1 MTDSHFDAPYL
12 AAVRDRVI
20 VFDGAMGTSVQ
31 QYDLA
36 PADFGGCM
44 GCNDYLSVTRPD
56 VIEAVHAAFLA
67 VGCDV
72 IETDTFGG
80 SRPKLDEYGL
90 GARTHEINLAAAQL
104 ARRVAD
110 RHSTPDHPRFVA
122 GSIGPTGMLPSS
134 DDPTL
139 GNITFDE
146 LAAIF
151 YEQGKALVEGGV
163 DLLIIETT
171 QDILELKA
179 AIVGVN
185 RYFRDGG
192 RRVPVQAQVTL
203 DVTGRM
209 LLGTDIAA
217 ALTTLETMAVDV
229 IGLNCSTG
237 PEHMREPI
245 RYLAERCS
253 KPISCIPNAGLPLNQ
268 DGQAVYP
275 LEPGP
280 MAETLAEFVH
290 DLGVEIVGGCCGTT
304 PAHLVEVVK
313 RVGGRRRAPRQVART
328 PALSSGM
335 RASDLHQ
342 EPAPLI
348 VGERVNAT
356 GSRKVKRLLLA
367 NDYDAILGVARE
379 QVEGGAHALD
389 VTVALTERTDEAA
402 QMVAVVRKLRAGIEA
417 PLVIDSTEAD
427 VIEAALK
434 ANPGRALV
442 NSVNMERGRERI
454 EAVIPMVVEHGA
466 AVVAMA
472 IDEVGMGKTA
482 DRKAEIC
489 KRQYDIC
496 VHEYGLHP
504 DSLVFDVNTFP
515 VTTGQEDL
523 ADAALQTLEGVRRVK
538 AECPGALTIL
548 GVSNVS
554 FGLSPHARAVLNSV
568 FLHHAVQAGLDLAIV
583 HPSHVVPYAEIPADQ
598 RELADDV
605 LLLRRPDALPR
616 YIAYFEEN
624 KLQTGGAEAAADPT
638 EGLSV
643 EEKIHWQILHRRK
656 DGIEALLDESI
667 TRQDPVGVLNHVLL
681 PAMKDVGDKF
691 GAGELILPF
700 VLQSAEV
707 MKKAVAHLEQYFEKK
722 EGYTKGKVVV
732 ATVFGDV
739 HDIGKS
745 LVNTI
750 LTNNG
755 YTVYDLGK
763 QVPINVIID
772 RALEVGADAIG
783 LSALLVNTS
792 KQMPLCVQELAKRGL
807 EIPVLIGGAAINR
820 NFGRRI
826 GFVGEDARYT
836 PGVYYCRDAFEG
848 LDTMEALSGP
858 ERDDFVARKHR
869 EAIIQAERE
878 VPEEELLAAAAAR
891 PRPARSPK
899 VRTDGPIPTPPFWG
913 WRVIDPIPAAD
924 MFACL
929 DLNSLFRLSWGA
941 KSLNGAAWDALLH
954 DDFLPRLERLKREL
968 IASRALQPRMIYGY
982 YPCQGAGDQVIIYDP
997 ADPVARR
1004 EITRFTFPRQPDRD
1018 FLALSDYFADVDSG
1032 RLDVIGLQCVT
1043 VGDRVSELT
1052 AEWNRAGHYTDA
1064 YYLHGL
1070 SVASAEA
1077 LAEYGQGR
1085 FRADLRLDPGQ
1096 GRRYSWGYPACPET
1110 EEHFRLLEALPFDR
1124 TIGVT
1129 LSAAGQLIPEQS
1141 TAAMTTHHPQSK
1153 YYTTRPQRHLRNGAD
1168 APAGADEGD
1177 EAGAGPTAPLLIP
1190 EADVVGV

>member
-1 MTDSHFDAPYL
+1 MTESAYL
-12 AAVRDRVI
+12 AALRERVL

-31 QYDLA
+31 SYDLDA
-36 PADFGGCM
+36 VAFGGCP
-44 GCNDYLSVTRPD
+44 GCNDYLPMTRPD
-56 VIEAVHAAFLA
+56 VVEQIHASFLE

-90 GARTHEINLAAAQL
+90 GARTVEINRAAAAL

-110 RHSTPDHPRFVA
+110 RYSTPEQPRFVA

-139 GNITFDE
+139 GNITFDD
-146 LAAIF
+146 LVAIF
-151 YEQGKALVEGGV
+151 YEQAGALVEGGV

-179 AIVGVN
+179 AIVGAN

-192 RRVPVQAQVTL
+192 RRVPIQAQVTL

-245 RYLAERCS
+245 RYLAENCS
-253 KPISCIPNAGLPLNQ
+253 KPVSCIPNAGLPLNEG
-268 DGQAVYP
+268 GQAVYP
-275 LEPGP
+275 LQPVP
-280 MAETLAEFVH
+280 MAETLAEFVN
-290 DLGVEIVGGCCGTT
+290 DLGVEVVGGCCGTT
-304 PAHLVEVVK
+304 PAHLAEVVK
-313 RVGGRRRAPRQVART
+313 RVGGKRRAPRQVART
-328 PALSSGM
+328 PRLASGM
-335 RASDLHQ
+335 RAVDLHQ
-342 EPAPLI
+342 VPAPLI

-367 NDYDAILGVARE
+367 DDYDAILGVARE

-389 VTVALTERTDEAA
+389 VTVALTERTDEAG
-402 QMVAVVRKLRAGIEA
+402 QMVQVVRKLRAGIEA
-417 PLVIDSTEAD
+417 PIVIDSTEAD

-434 ANPGRALV
+434 AYPGRALV

-489 KRQYDIC
+489 RRQFEILTQD
-496 VHEYGLHP
+496 YGLAP
-504 DSLVFDVNTFP
+504 DSIVFDVNTFP

-523 ADAALQTLEGVRRVK
+523 ADAAIQTLDGLRRVK
-538 AECPGALTIL
+538 AACPGALTIL

-554 FGLSPHARAVLNSV
+554 FGLTPHARAVLNSV

-583 HPSHVVPYAEIPADQ
+583 HPSHVVPYAEIPTEQ
-598 RELADDV
+598 RDLADDV
-605 LLLRRPDALPR
+605 LLMRRPDALPR
-616 YIAYFEEN
+616 YIAFFEEN
-624 KLQTGGAEAAADPT
+624 KPEAAGAEAADPT
-638 EGLSV
+638 AGMTV

-656 DGIEALLDESI
+656 DGIEALLDEAI
-667 TRQDPVGVLNHVLL
+667 THQDPVAVLNNVLL

-707 MKKAVAHLEQYFEKK
+707 MKRAVAHLEQYFEKK

-792 KQMPLCVQELAKRGL
+792 KQMPLCVQELAKRDVH
-807 EIPVLIGGAAINR
+807 IPVLIGGAAINR
-820 NFGRRI
+820 AFGRRI
-826 GFVGEDARYT
+826 GFVDGEARYA

-848 LDTMEALSGP
+848 LDTMEALSGA
-858 ERDDFVARKHR
+858 ERADFVARKHR
-869 EAIIQAERE
+869 EAVIAASRE
-878 VPEEELLAAAAAR
+878 VSEAELLAEAAAA
-891 PRPARSPK
+891 PRPARSP
-899 VRTDGPIPTPPFWG
+899 VVQPAPAIPTPPFWG
-913 WRVIDPIPAAD
+913 WRVVDPVPAD
-924 MFACL
+924 EMFACL

-941 KSLNGAAWDALLH
+941 KSLKGDAWDALLR
-954 DDFLPRLERLKREL
+954 DDFLPRLERLKTEL
-968 IASRALQPRMIYGY
+968 IADRALQPRVVYGY
-982 YPCQGAGDQVIIYDP
+982 YPCQSQGDQVIVYDP
-997 ADPVARR
+997 ADPPARR
-1004 EITRFTFPRQPDRD
+1004 EITRFTFPRQPDRE

-1032 RLDVIGLQCVT
+1032 RIDVIGLQCVT

-1052 AEWNRAGHYTDA
+1052 AAWNRAGRYTDA

-1070 SVASAEA
+1070 SVACAEA
-1077 LAEYGQGR
+1077 LAEWGQER
-1085 FRADLRLDPGQ
+1085 FRHELGLAPTQ

-1110 EEHFRLLEALPFDR
+1110 LEHFRLREALPFEQ
-1124 TIGVT
+1124 TIGVRV
-1129 LSAAGQLIPEQS
+1129 SPAGQLIPEQS
-1141 TAAMTTHHPQSK
+1141 TAALVTHHPQSK
-1153 YYTTRPQRHLRNGAD
+1153 YYTTRPVRRLRTGNGATE
-1168 APAGADEGD
+1168 PETQGD
-1177 EAGAGPTAPLLIP
+1177 EPDAGPPALQRVPETAAV
-1190 EADVVGV
+1190 E